1 MLLGG
6 RGKVALAQ
14 IMGKETLVH
23 ILTEEKYLQYL
34 RKISEEKRTVHN
46 LLFDEPRISGQE
58 HIMAQLCE
66 CYSSLYHLDK
76 ILQDAEESFNPETS
90 EFHVI
95 ADDALK
101 FVIYLSA
108 VVSVKENLPLHNVSF
123 SLH

>member
-1 MLLGG
+1 MLLAGSA
-6 RGKVALAQ
+6 KVALAQ

-101 FVIYLSA
+101 FVICLSA
-108 VVSVKENLPLHNVSF
+108 VDDFCE
-123 SLH
+123 